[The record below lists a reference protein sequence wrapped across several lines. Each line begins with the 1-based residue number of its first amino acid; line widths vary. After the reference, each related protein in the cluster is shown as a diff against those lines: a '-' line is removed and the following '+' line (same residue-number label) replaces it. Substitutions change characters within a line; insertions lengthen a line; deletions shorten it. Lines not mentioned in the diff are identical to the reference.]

1 MQPIRSFIAS
11 AFLFLAGASAL
22 AAQGRIIDEG
32 TFIIT
37 RRGAPAQTESFR
49 IRSDNGQLLA
59 TGQLNAGTHR
69 ISSALTTDS
78 IGTPIDYK
86 LTVRDN
92 GAETVN
98 ISAMNRAGRLTA
110 RSQVPRGDESTREYP
125 IVAGNSLILDDDLLH
140 QLYFLPLAKRVGMQ
154 IIRPR
159 SSRGGMALL
168 TPHGL
173 EPLTIGGRGVT
184 ATHYTLTSGS
194 MVRDFWVD
202 SAGRLLQVEAAAEG
216 LKAVREELPR

>member
-1 MQPIRSFIAS
+1 MRPTHSYIAS
-11 AFLFLAGASAL
+11 AFLFLAGAAAL
-22 AAQGRIIDEG
+22 PAQGRIIDEG

-37 RRGAPAQTESFR
+37 KRGSPTQTESFR
-49 IRSDNGQLLA
+49 IRTDNGQLLA

-92 GAETVN
+92 GAETII

-125 IVAGNSLILDDDLLH
+125 IVAGNSLLLDDELLH
-140 QLYFLPLAKRVGMQ
+140 QLYFLPLSKRTGMQ

-159 SSRGGMALL
+159 SSHGGLAVL

-184 ATHYTLTSGS
+184 ATHYTVTSGS

-202 SAGRLLQVEAAAEG
+202 SSGRLLQVEIASEG